1 MAVTVINPNNSG
13 TIEIALAGVTPL
25 VAYNQ
30 QVTNLR
36 IVADPQTN
44 AVPGTYGPDGAPRD
58 IPGQSKWHAE
68 ISYLQDWGATTS
80 LSEFAFTND
89 GELADFSFVPDVV
102 DAPTL
107 TGQVYLISGEYG
119 GAAGEAW
126 QVQTLSWP
134 CNGKPTL
141 TPAV

>member
-1 MAVTVINPNNSG
+1 MNPNNSG

-36 IVADPQTN
+36 VVADPQQN

-68 ISYLQDWGATTS
+68 ISYLQDWSAAAGS
-80 LSEFAFTND
+80 LSQFAFDND
-89 GELADFSFVPDVV
+89 GELADFSFVPDV
-102 DAPTL
+102 DGAPTL
-107 TGQVYLISGEYG
+107 SGQVYLVSGEYG
-119 GAAGEAW
+119 GPAGEAW
-126 QVQTLSWP
+126 QVTTLSWP
-134 CNGKPTL
+134 CNGKPTT